1 MLTHT
6 RITNSI
12 SLLSSILIISTGFF
26 VTINAQSFDPIR
38 NSGFVEATNVI
49 EKANSNQPTI
59 IKLEL
64 DDNLDA
70 EDKESV
76 MYELASNLDIE
87 IDSTLVNLNSFI
99 TTINTQQL
107 SELKNIN
114 SVVMATAY
122 KSYSAPLNI
131 QQDNNDLGT
140 TIMSEYDK
148 NSIPLY
154 HQAIGITDSKSKNG
168 MTGKGQVVAIIDTG
182 VDFNQPELKGSS
194 VSEACFSDVNKEYG
208 IKSYS
213 ICPNGKNSM
222 IGYGASMPCKES
234 EAIGCTHGTHVAGI
248 IAGRKTERNHA
259 GIAPE
264 AGLVSVNVFHIIEND
279 ARCNP
284 VNTSKTKK
292 ETKPQSKCIYTSNL
306 AYLKGIDFI
315 IEQNK
320 ATPIAALNMSLGS
333 NETKNDD
340 CNDMDTPN
348 FQSVQSNNI
357 SLVIASGNGGDKN
370 QMSHPACQSKVM
382 SVGAYDEETKT
393 DAFFSNVS
401 PKTLLFATGSA
412 IRSVGYTMSGTS
424 MATPMISGTIALLK
438 QAGLSNVDDVQA
450 NLFSNGS
457 TFKSDTTVNGR
468 LINIAKSIRAVG
480 AKPLEVKKPIVEPTP
495 EPKKV
500 IKEIPK
506 PTVPSSKCT
515 SGQPGWCAKYYNNK
529 SLKGKPVVTKAIPA
543 LNAYNQRLAAEKGVY
558 ADKFSALYTAKFKV
572 KKDTDYTFRYNFDDG
587 VRVTLSSN
595 GLSSTVI
602 DEWKNQSP
610 KDKQYSI
617 YLEEGEYNITVEY
630 YDNLLGSTRVLD
642 IIDSQNYLVQFQNI

>member
-1 MLTHT
+1 MQFHT
-6 RITNSI
+6 SLTNSI
-12 SLLSSILIISTGFF
+12 SLLSSILIISSGFL

-38 NSGFVEATNVI
+38 NASFDNAAEVI
-49 EKANSNQPTI
+49 NRANSNQPTI
-59 IKLEL
+59 IKLNVDNQL
-64 DDNLDA
+64 DTDQ
-70 EDKESV
+70 KESA
-76 MYELASNLDIE
+76 MYELASNLDLE

-114 SVVMATAY
+114 SVLMASAY

-131 QQDNNDLGT
+131 QQDSNDLGT
-140 TIMSEYDK
+140 TIMADYDK

-154 HQAIGITDSKSKNG
+154 HQAIGITDKNSKNG

-182 VDFNQPELKGSS
+182 VDFDQPELKGANT
-194 VSEACFSDVNKEYG
+194 SEACFSDVNKEYG
-208 IKSYS
+208 ITSYS
-213 ICPNGKNSM
+213 VCPNGKTTM
-222 IGYGASMPCKES
+222 IGAGAAKPCKET
-234 EAIGCTHGTHVAGI
+234 EALGCNHGTHVAGI

-264 AGLVSVNVFHIIEND
+264 ASLVAVNVFHIIEND

-306 AYLKGIDFI
+306 AYLKGIDYI

-320 ATPIAALNMSLGS
+320 TTPIAALNMSLGS
-333 NETKNDD
+333 NETKADD
-340 CNDMDTPN
+340 CNDIDTPN

-357 SLVIASGNGGDKN
+357 SLVIAAGNGGDKN

-382 SVGAYDEETKT
+382 SIGAYDEETKT

-401 PKTLLFATGSA
+401 PKTLLFATGTTVKS
-412 IRSVGYTMSGTS
+412 IGYTMSGTS
-424 MATPMISGTIALLK
+424 MATPMVSGTIALLR
-438 QAGLSNVDDVQA
+438 QAGLKNVEDIEY
-450 NLFSNGS
+450 NLFDNGS
-457 TFKSDTTVNGR
+457 NFKSDTTVNGR
-468 LINIAKSIRAVG
+468 LINIAKSLRAVG
-480 AKPLEVKKPIVEPTP
+480 LKPFEVAKPVLPTP

-500 IKEIPK
+500 IKEVPK
-506 PTVPSSKCT
+506 PIIPSAKCKT
-515 SGQPGWCAKYYNNK
+515 GQPGWCAKYYNNK

-543 LNAYNQRLAAEKGVY
+543 LNTYTQRVPAEKGVY
-558 ADKFSALYTAKFKV
+558 ADKFSAQYTAKFKI

-595 GLSSTVI
+595 GLSTIVI
-602 DEWKNQSP
+602 DEWKNQAP
-610 KDKQYSI
+610 KDKKYTT

-630 YDNLLGSTRVLD
+630 YDNLLGSTRMLD
-642 IIDSQNYLVQFQNI
+642 IIDTNNYLIPFQNI